1 MDKEIEDLAGGIN
14 NLEIDLKDMNHR
26 LSNDRSI
33 IIFEIE
39 KLNKAI
45 NDLYV
50 YNENLKKENKLLKE
64 AIVSISKH
72 TDFKNDYINKLSNEI
87 VKENFK

>member
-1 MDKEIEDLAGGIN
+1 MDDEIKN
-14 NLEIDLKDMNHR
+14 QLKTIEF
-26 LSNDRSI
+26 RSI
-33 IIFEIE
+33 ANSDRINFEIE
-39 KLNKAI
+39 TLNKAV
-45 NDLYV
+45 NDLYA

-72 TDFKNDYINKLSNEI
+72 TGFKNDYINKLSNEI

>member
-1 MDKEIEDLAGGIN
+1 MDKEIKEK
-14 NLEIDLKDMNHR
+14 LKTIEF
-26 LSNDRSI
+26 RSI
-33 IIFEIE
+33 ANLDRLNFEIE
-39 KLNKAI
+39 KLNKAV
-45 NDLYV
+45 NNLYA

-72 TDFKNDYINKLSNEI
+72 TEFKNDYINKLSNEI

>member
-39 KLNKAI
+39 KLNKAV

-72 TDFKNDYINKLSNEI
+72 TEFKNDYINKLSNEI

>member
-1 MDKEIEDLAGGIN
+1 MNEEIEDLAGGIN
-14 NLEIDLKDMNHR
+14 NLEVDLKDMTHR

-33 IIFEIE
+33 INFEIE
-39 KLNKAI
+39 KLNKAV
-45 NDLYV
+45 NDLYA
-50 YNENLKKENKLLKE
+50 YNENLKKENELLKE

-72 TDFKNDYINKLSNEI
+72 TGFKNDYINKLSKEI